1 MKDAIRE
8 KWGEVQVVHLS
19 IKFQYPGFSKIL
31 VLTHQV
37 IWPGDVVY
45 AERFCQ
51 KGGDE
56 VTFLVNLVVFDL
68 RQTRFWKGLKRFG
81 VDEIVDVSYIWYET
95 ILSWQCFSEDDIV
108 DV

>member
-51 KGGDE
+51 KGGDQ
-56 VTFLVNLVVFDL
+56 VTFLVNLVVLDL
-68 RQTRFWKGLKRFG
+68 RQTRVLKR
-81 VDEIVDVSYIWYET
+81 S
-95 ILSWQCFSEDDIV
+95 
-108 DV
+108 

>member
-1 MKDAIRE
+1 MKDAIGE
-8 KWGEVQVVHLS
+8 KWGEVQVVHLG

-37 IWPGDVVY
+37 IWPGEVVY

-56 VTFLVNLVVFDL
+56 VTFLVYLVVFN
-68 RQTRFWKGLKRFG
+68 LKQIR
-81 VDEIVDVSYIWYET
+81 V
-95 ILSWQCFSEDDIV
+95 
-108 DV
+108 